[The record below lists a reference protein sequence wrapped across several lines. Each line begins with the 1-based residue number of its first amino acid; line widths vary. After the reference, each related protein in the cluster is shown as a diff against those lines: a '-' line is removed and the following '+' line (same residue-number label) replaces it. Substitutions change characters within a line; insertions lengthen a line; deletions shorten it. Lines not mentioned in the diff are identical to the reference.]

1 MWDRKRH
8 RCIEQFFGLCGRRWG
23 WDDFREQ
30 HRNMYIIKCETDRQ
44 PRLDAWDKCSGL
56 VHWEDPEGWDGEGVG
71 RGDQDGDTCTP
82 MADSCQCM
90 AKPLQ
95 YCNQPPIKINKL
107 KKNCSRTFWSIYMP
121 LYRTGKVRVLVAQ
134 SCLTLCDPMD
144 CNLPGLLCPWDH
156 LGKNTGGGSH
166 ALLQGIFPTQEL
178 NLGLLHCRQIPYHM
192 SHQGT
197 PSKGKGKALIY
208 LFFLLF
214 VSKRDP
220 PSVWLKNLL
229 LAH

>member
-1 MWDRKRH
+1 
-8 RCIEQFFGLCGRRWG
+8 
-23 WDDFREQ
+23 
-30 HRNMYIIKCETDRQ
+30 
-44 PRLDAWDKCSGL
+44 
-56 VHWEDPEGWDGEGVG
+56 
-71 RGDQDGDTCTP
+71 
-82 MADSCQCM
+82 
-90 AKPLQ
+90 
-95 YCNQPPIKINKL
+95 
-107 KKNCSRTFWSIYMP
+107 MP

-208 LFFLLF
+208 LFFF
-214 VSKRDP
+214 AVCFQKR
-220 PSVWLKNLL
+220 SSLS
-229 LAH
+229 LAEKPVVGTLSLRTNIVFTRTGEATQHTT